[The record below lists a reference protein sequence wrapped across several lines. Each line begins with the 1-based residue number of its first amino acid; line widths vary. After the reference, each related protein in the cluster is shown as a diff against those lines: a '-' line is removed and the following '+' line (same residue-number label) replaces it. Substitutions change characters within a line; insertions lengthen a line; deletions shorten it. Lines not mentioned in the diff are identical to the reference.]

1 MAIKTAEEIQQIDSK
16 SARWIAADA
25 IRELTGEAVQ
35 KKLAKTK

>member
-1 MAIKTAEEIQQIDSK
+1 MAIKTAEEIQQGDSR

-25 IRELTGEAVQ
+25 IRELAGEAVQ